1 MREWVHG
8 PSGPD
13 AVKGQTVR
21 SQRTVVVVHGPVPA
35 PPGRA
40 GCREL
45 HQRGGVP

>member
-1 MREWVHG
+1 MWEWVHG

-13 AVKGQTVR
+13 AVKGQAVR
-21 SQRTVVVVHGPVPA
+21 SGRTVLVEHGPVPA

-45 HQRGGVP
+45 RQRGDAP

>member
-1 MREWVHG
+1 MRECVHG
-8 PSGPD
+8 PFGLD

-21 SQRTVVVVHGPVPA
+21 SQRAVVVVHGPVPA

-45 HQRGGVP
+45 RQGGGAS